1 MDQYIFTLLTGTQS
15 CINGIV
21 TFLSTWNYGCY
32 FCETIFFYN
41 FLFTVRDRFFPCHK
55 DNLMDQRAVLKTAQ
69 GIIQDRMPCISRNCF
84 CILLCILFPCPAAR
98 TMAVFFPAILTFSQ
112 FQIRNCIQIP
122 SMACSFNIFIIS
134 RYSDHC
140 RIIGTENRRRTVE
153 AVIVL
158 FAGFFHCRS

>member
-32 FCETIFFYN
+32 FCEIILFYN

-69 GIIQDRMPCISRNCF
+69 GIIQDRMPLYFQKLFLYFAVHSFPLSCCQDNGCISALFHNQLPR
-84 CILLCILFPCPAAR
+84 ILLSFAK
-98 TMAVFFPAILTFSQ
+98 
-112 FQIRNCIQIP
+112 FQVRNCIQVP
-122 SMACSFNIFIIS
+122 AMACSLDIFIIGS
-134 RYSDHC
+134 HSDHC
-140 RIIGTENRRRTVE
+140 RIIRTENR
-153 AVIVL
+153 
-158 FAGFFHCRS
+158 